1 MPQQDDVASK
11 LAILQAD
18 VEQLRR
24 EAEQQKA
31 ARAGLDAKVASLSDE
46 LSRAR
51 SETELLEKRLA
62 ELRLATERSSA
73 LLKTIEPEKLSSELS
88 RLSDAVVGVR
98 NSLHRHEAEGKKL
111 V

>member
-11 LAILQAD
+11 LAVLQAD

-24 EAEQQKA
+24 ELEQHKA
-31 ARAGLDAKVASLSDE
+31 ARTGLEAKVASLSDT
-46 LSRAR
+46 LSQARA
-51 SETELLEKRLA
+51 ETESVEKKLA
-62 ELRLATERSSA
+62 ELRLTVERSSA
-73 LLKTIEPEKLSSELS
+73 LLKVIEPEKLSSELS

-98 NSLHRHEAEGKKL
+98 DSLRRHQAEGKDP